1 MTGGTNMLYSHF
13 TEELLNLQEV
23 LVKNIK
29 KIENVTYVYL
39 EMPVIEHT
47 CPNCGEKT
55 KYIHDYRCR
64 TIKDLPAFDQ
74 SVIIIYRQ
82 RRYSCHKCGKRFAEN
97 NTFVPK
103 YYQMTRRLIS
113 KIFEETEKICSFS
126 SIGDKLNISV
136 STVIRIF
143 DNISYT
149 APKEL
154 PEVIA
159 IDEFKGN
166 TGDEKY
172 QAIITEPKTGVVLDI
187 LPDRKQK
194 HLIQYLKQYSK
205 EERDKVKF
213 FVSDMWKP
221 YRELSEVFFKNST
234 YLVDKYHYVRQ
245 IIWAF
250 ERTRKRI
257 QKKYSKQYRLMFKN
271 SKRILTKRKSKL
283 KEDQRA
289 QVEALLY
296 VSDELR
302 TAYYLKEAFYKLLDC
317 EDKETAK
324 NMMTDWIYAAQA
336 SGISDYDT
344 CSNTLINWQKG
355 ILNTFDYPYS
365 NGFTE
370 GCNNRIKVLK
380 RTAYGYRNFN
390 RFRKRIL
397 HIFSY
402 QKWKNTDTEKEVV

>member
-1 MTGGTNMLYSHF
+1 MLYNHF
-13 TEELLNLQEV
+13 TEKLLNLQEV
-23 LVKNIK
+23 LIK
-29 KIENVTYVYL
+29 KIENIENFTYIYL
-39 EMPVIEHT
+39 EMPIVEHV
-47 CPNCGEKT
+47 CPNCGGKT

-64 TIKDLPAFDQ
+64 TIKDLPSFDQ
-74 SVIIIYRQ
+74 NVIIIYRQ
-82 RRYSCHKCGKRFAEN
+82 RRYSCHNCGKRFAEK

-103 YYQMTRRLIS
+103 YYQMTRRLIN
-113 KIFEETEKICSFS
+113 KIFEETEKICSFT
-126 SIGDKLNISV
+126 SIGDKFYISV

-172 QAIITEPKTGVVLDI
+172 QAIITDPKTGVVLDI
-187 LPDRKQK
+187 LPDRKQS
-194 HLIQYLKQYSK
+194 HLIKYLKQYSK

-221 YRELSEVFFKNST
+221 YCELAEAFFKNST

-250 ERTRKRI
+250 ERTRKKI
-257 QKKYSKQYRLMFKN
+257 QKKYGKENRLLFKN
-271 SKRILTKRKSKL
+271 SKRILTKRKSDL
-283 KEDQRA
+283 TKEQQAR
-289 QVEALLY
+289 VESLLWI
-296 VSDELR
+296 SDELR
-302 TAYYLKEAFYKLLDC
+302 TAYYLKEAFYELLKC
-317 EDKETAK
+317 EDKQTAK
-324 NMMTDWIYAAQA
+324 EMMTEWIYDAQD
-336 SGISDYDT
+336 SGLDDYDT

-380 RTAYGYRNFN
+380 RNAYGYRNFN

-402 QKWKNTDTEKEVV
+402 QKRKKSNIKKEVA

>member
-1 MTGGTNMLYSHF
+1 MLYNYS
-13 TEELLNLQEV
+13 TTNLTGLQD
-23 LVKNIK
+23 LIVKNTETFGNLRLIYAE
-29 KIENVTYVYL
+29 IERK
-39 EMPVIEHT
+39 PHK
-47 CPNCGEKT
+47 CPCCGEVT
-55 KYIHDYRCR
+55 NQIHDYRIQL
-64 TIKDLPAFDQ
+64 IKDISSFGNF
-74 SVIIIYRQ
+74 IIISLRK
-82 RRYSCHKCGKRFAEN
+82 RRYVCKHCGKRFYEN
-97 NTFVPK
+97 VNFLPR
-103 YYQMTRRLIS
+103 YHRMTNRLSAWVINLL
-113 KIFEETEKICSFS
+113 KDVRSFS
-126 SIGDKLNISV
+126 SVAREVNLSV

-143 DNISYT
+143 DLVGYSK
-149 APKEL
+149 PHSL

-166 TGDEKY
+166 TGKEKY
-172 QAIITEPKTGVVLDI
+172 QAIITDPKTGIVLDI
-187 LPDRKQK
+187 LPDRKQS
-194 HLIQYLKQYSK
+194 HLVQYLKQYSK
-205 EERDKVKF
+205 KERDKVKF

-221 YRELSEVFFKNST
+221 YRELSEVFFKKAI

-257 QKKYSKQYRLMFKN
+257 QKKYSKKYRLLFKN

-283 KEDQRA
+283 NEEQLT

-302 TAYYLKEAFYKLLDC
+302 TAYYLKEAFYELLDC
-317 EDKETAK
+317 EDKKTAK
-324 NMMTDWIYAAQA
+324 QMMSDWIYDAQSSDNA
-336 SGISDYDT
+336 DYDT
-344 CSNTLINWQKG
+344 CSNTLINWQDG
-355 ILNTFDYPYS
+355 ILNTFDYPYT

-380 RTAYGYRNFN
+380 RNAYGYRNFN

-402 QKWKNTDTEKEVV
+402 QKQKN

>member
-1 MTGGTNMLYSHF
+1 MLCNHF
-13 TEELLNLQEV
+13 TEKLLNLQGV
-23 LVKNIK
+23 LIKNIEK
-29 KIENVTYVYL
+29 NENNTYIYL
-39 EMPVIEHT
+39 EMPVMEHI
-47 CPNCGEKT
+47 CPNCRTKT
-55 KYIHDYRCR
+55 KYVHDYRCR
-64 TIKDLPAFDQ
+64 TIKDLPAFNQ
-74 SVIIIYRQ
+74 NVIIIYRQ
-82 RRYSCHKCGKRFAEN
+82 RRYCCHNCGKRFSEK

-103 YYQMTRRLIS
+103 YYQMTRRLIA
-113 KIFEETEKICSFS
+113 KIFEETEKICSFA
-126 SIGDKLNISV
+126 SIGEKLNLSV

-143 DNISYT
+143 DHVSYT

-154 PEVIA
+154 PEVLA

-166 TGDEKY
+166 TDNEKY
-172 QAIITEPKTGVVLDI
+172 QAIITDPKTGVVLDI
-187 LPDRKQK
+187 LPDRKQG
-194 HLIQYLKQYSK
+194 HLIEYLKQYKK

-221 YRELSEVFFKNST
+221 YRELSEIFFKNST

-257 QKKYSKQYRLMFKN
+257 QKKYSKKYRLMFKN
-271 SKRILTKRKSKL
+271 SKRILTKRKSTL
-283 KEDQRA
+283 KEGQRA

-296 VSDELR
+296 ISDELR
-302 TAYYLKEAFYKLLDC
+302 TAYYLKESFYELLDC
-317 EDKETAK
+317 KDKKIAK
-324 NMMTDWIYAAQA
+324 RMMSDWVSDAQA
-336 SGISDYDT
+336 CNISDYDT
-344 CSNTLINWQKG
+344 CSNTLINWQNG
-355 ILNTFDYPYS
+355 ILNTFDYPYN

-380 RTAYGYRNFN
+380 RNAYGYRNFN

-402 QKWKNTDTEKEVV
+402 QKLKNINMKNEVA